1 MTTPLQQAAQALIDR
16 WDSPYWKLAPTADY
30 IAGLRKALDAE
41 LQQSVEPV
49 AHFNM
54 AINETVGCIAYEY
67 GKHNLKSGTPLY
79 LHPPQ
84 QVVATPL
91 HKLIEGMTVS
101 IDVSTGE
108 YDSGNRLFGVVNEVM
123 ESSGDKNGLTLL
135 IYETTPNFKPPQ
147 QVAVTSGERAE
158 LLRDLNAWKDSG
170 TKTVG
175 YLIGKAMDMLEADD
189 AFRPDWVNYRQGV
202 KDGKTDAQQ
211 AKQVP
216 MSDEEID
223 AIGVDYQGSYRVLR
237 KFARAIEAHHGITPK

>member
-1 MTTPLQQAAQALIDR
+1 MTLLQKAAQALIKKGYNPSFVLEDEVV
-16 WDSPYWKLAPTADY
+16 KLH
-30 IAGLRKALDAE
+30 KALDDEIAH
-41 LQQSVEPV
+41 SVKPV
-49 AHFNM
+49 LWITDLDDPIICKTEF
-54 AINETVGCIAYEY
+54 ETATFCEDDQRPI
-67 GKHNLKSGTPLY
+67 PLY

-158 LLRDLNAWKDSG
+158 LIADLKREAKRIQNGQIDDWDDLSDALSQ
-170 TKTVG
+170 
-175 YLIGKAMDMLEADD
+175 AADMLEA
-189 AFRPDWVNYRQGV
+189 
-202 KDGKTDAQQ
+202 DAQQ

-216 MSDEEID
+216 MSDDQIIATFCTTPD
-223 AIGVDYQGSYRVLR
+223 FRQYVSAFKAGVRLAEKY
-237 KFARAIEAHHGITPK
+237 HGIGGEA